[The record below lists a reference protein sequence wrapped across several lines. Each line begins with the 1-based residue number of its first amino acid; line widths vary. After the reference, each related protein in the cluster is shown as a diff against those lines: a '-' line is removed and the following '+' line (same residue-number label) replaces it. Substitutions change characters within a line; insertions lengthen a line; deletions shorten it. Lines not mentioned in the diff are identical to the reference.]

1 MRSVTPKIKRGGEF
15 PPEAGTPAKFSR
27 NGDVMSVIAPLI
39 IFPFL
44 AAAVI
49 AGMRKPGKY
58 RDVFIYASCAVIIC
72 AAVVLSVQV
81 LSSGGSRSY
90 LVDTLMLDR
99 IILAGELLLMCL
111 VFYYGFRYRKYYVVL
126 LSAVQTIPIAWME
139 LSGRGVE
146 GQSHIFVD
154 NLTVIM
160 CLVVGV
166 VGCLICVY
174 AVDYIKD
181 YHRHHTEYR
190 DRSPFFLSMLFVFLG
205 AMFGLVFSA
214 NLSWMYFFWE
224 ITSICSFLLIGYN
237 RSEIAVKNA
246 FRALWMNLL
255 GGAGFAA
262 AILYC
267 ALSMRIATLQ
277 QLAAL
282 RPGAA
287 GVVVPAALL
296 SFAAL
301 TKSAQ
306 MPFSRWLLGAMVAP
320 TPTSALLHSAT
331 MVKAGVYL
339 LIRISPLL
347 FGNLAGIMVTSIGGF
362 TFFAASLLAISQS
375 DGKKVLAYSTIS
387 NLGLIAACA
396 GVGLPEAVWAAILLL
411 VFHAVSKSLMFLA
424 VGAVENSTGSR
435 DIEDMHGMVVR
446 MPKMAFVM
454 VVGIFGM
461 FLAPFGMLIAKWA
474 ALKAF
479 VDSRS
484 VLLVLFLVFGSAST
498 LFYWGKWLGKLV
510 AVTHGTRRQPDTVHK
525 AEWVSIFTL
534 TGLVVA
540 LCVFFPMISADL
552 VQPILLSMF
561 HIAAQA
567 MISSTDINIMLMM
580 LCMIVILPA
589 AVQLLTRGRQH
600 KVVVS
605 YMAGVNEGDDRHFA
619 DSFGNPKS
627 MYLANWYLDGL
638 FGERKILKPSL
649 LLSAFGL
656 SILMILAIGGVL

>member
-1 MRSVTPKIKRGGEF
+1 
-15 PPEAGTPAKFSR
+15 
-27 NGDVMSVIAPLI
+27 MSTIAPLI
-39 IFPFL
+39 LFPFL

-49 AGMRKPGKY
+49 AFMKKPGKY
-58 RDVFIYASCAVIIC
+58 RDFFIYASCAVIVC
-72 AAVVLSVQV
+72 NVVLLSIQV
-81 LSSGGSRSY
+81 LSAGGSRSY
-90 LVDTLMLDR
+90 LVDTLVLDR
-99 IILAGELLLMCL
+99 VILGGELFLMGL
-111 VFYYGFRYRKYYVVL
+111 VFYYGFRYKKYYVAL
-126 LSAVQTIPIAWME
+126 LSAVQTVPVAWME

-146 GQSHIFVD
+146 GKSHIFVD

-160 CLVVGV
+160 CVVVGV

-174 AVDYIKD
+174 AVGYIKD

-190 DRSPFFLSMLFVFLG
+190 DRSPFFLSLLFVFLG
-205 AMFGLVFSA
+205 AMFGLVLSA

-237 RSEIAVKNA
+237 RSEIATKNS

-267 ALSMRIATLQ
+267 TLVLHIATLQ
-277 QLAAL
+277 ELVAL
-282 RPGAA
+282 KPGTA
-287 GVVVPAALL
+287 GVLIPVTLL
-296 SFAAL
+296 SFAAM

-347 FGNLAGIMVTSIGGF
+347 FGNIAGVMVTSIGGF
-362 TFFAASLLAISQS
+362 TFFITSLLAISQS

-387 NLGLIAACA
+387 NLGLIVACA
-396 GVGLPEAVWAAILLL
+396 GIGLAEAVWAAILLV

-435 DIEDMHGMVVR
+435 DIEDMHGMIVR
-446 MPKMAFVM
+446 MPTMAFAM
-454 VVGIFGM
+454 VIGIFGM
-461 FLAPFGMLIAKWA
+461 FLAPFGMLISKWA

-484 VLLVLFLVFGSAST
+484 VLLILFLVFGSASM

-510 AVTHGTRRQPDTVHK
+510 AVPHRAKRLPDTVHK
-525 AEWVSIFTL
+525 DEWFPIFVL
-534 TGLVVA
+534 AGLVIA
-540 LCVFFPMISADL
+540 LCVSFPAVSAGL
-552 VQPILLSMF
+552 VQPILISMF
-561 HIAAQA
+561 HIASPAV
-567 MISSTDINIMLMM
+567 ISSTDIQIMLMM
-580 LCMIVILPA
+580 LCMIVILPL
-589 AVQLLTRGRQH
+589 AVRLLMFGHQN
-600 KVVVS
+600 KIVVS
-605 YMAGVNEGDDRHFA
+605 YMAGANEGDDRHFT
-619 DSFGNPKS
+619 DSFGNPQS
-627 MYLANWYLDGL
+627 LYLANWYLDGL
-638 FGERKILKPSL
+638 FGERKLLKPSL
-649 LLSAFGL
+649 VLSAAGL
-656 SILMILAIGGVL
+656 AILMIAAIGGAL